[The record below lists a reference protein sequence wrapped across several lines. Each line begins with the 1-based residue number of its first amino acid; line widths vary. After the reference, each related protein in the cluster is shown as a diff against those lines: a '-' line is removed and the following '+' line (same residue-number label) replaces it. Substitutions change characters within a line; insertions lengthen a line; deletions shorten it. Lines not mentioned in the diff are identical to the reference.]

1 MQRFLSRLSI
11 LCLLCALP
19 AGAQFGIFKPSKPA
33 TKPTPN
39 EPLAGNTSKQP
50 DKELFDKAMVAM
62 KKGKFDVA
70 RLDLQTL
77 LNTYPESEYQ
87 MRAKLAV
94 GDSWFKEGGTAALTQ
109 AEAEYKDFITFFP
122 NQPEAAEAQ
131 MKVAD
136 IYYMQME
143 KPDRDP
149 KNAEQAEQEYR
160 TMIQQFPDSTFV
172 PRAKQRLREVQEVL
186 AERQYQIGAFYESRE
201 VWAAAI
207 ARLQT
212 VTDSYPLYSH
222 SDLALIGLGDAYAAE
237 ARYVQGLNPR
247 QINEKAKQE
256 LMKAYDDQAAD
267 AYGRVVTHYS
277 MAAHVEDARERLI
290 ALNRPVPE
298 PTKEEL
304 ADSEAEE
311 QSRTGITFKD
321 RALLLVKRGPV
332 TVNAARI
339 GEPTMTDAPQVTAPD
354 VHKQDTALFTAAMTN
369 KPLPS
374 VAVTHSAP
382 AVAGGETAPASADG
396 GSTLTLENVQGADS
410 GGAPAGGGP
419 QVGASIVQPGEAP
432 ASTPAT
438 SGPPTSTPAA
448 GVPVGPK
455 VTPEGAAAAAEA
467 AGVPGA
473 QNPGGLE
480 VIRPANN
487 EPLPPIEK
495 PAEAPAQTNDV
506 QHAAQVQTGTDAG
519 ATPTNG
525 KKKKPVA
532 PKCNQGDESCSKE
545 KKKKGIDKLNPF

>member
-1 MQRFLSRLSI
+1 MQRFLFRLST

-19 AGAQFGIFKPSKPA
+19 AAAQFGIFKPSKPA
-33 TKPTPN
+33 TTPTPN
-39 EPLAGNTSKQP
+39 DPLAGHASKQP
-50 DKELFDKAMVAM
+50 DKELFDKAMIAM

-77 LNTYPESEYQ
+77 LNTYPESEYL

-94 GDSWFKEGGTAALTQ
+94 GDTWFKEGGTAALTQ

-186 AERQYQIGAFYESRE
+186 AEREYQVGVFYSSHLN
-201 VWAAAI
+201 WAAAI
-207 ARLQT
+207 ARLET
-212 VTDSYPLYSH
+212 VTDDYPLYSH
-222 SDLALIGLGDAYAAE
+222 SDLALISLGDAYAAE
-237 ARYVQGLNPR
+237 ARFVQGLP
-247 QINEKAKQE
+247 QITPKAKQE

-267 AYGRVVTHYS
+267 AYSRVVTHYS
-277 MAAHVEDARERLI
+277 ETAHVEDARERLI
-290 ALNRPVPE
+290 ALNRTVPE
-298 PTKEEL
+298 PTKEEI
-304 ADSEAEE
+304 AESESEE

-339 GEPTMTDAPQVTAPD
+339 GEPTLTDPPQVTAPQ
-354 VHKQDTALFTAAMTN
+354 VHEHDKELFTAAINN
-369 KPLPS
+369 KPLPPPL
-374 VAVTHSAP
+374 AIGAAAP
-382 AVAGGETAPASADG
+382 AATAVASDGAAAPDA
-396 GSTLTLENVQGADS
+396 GSTLQLENVPSAG
-410 GGAPAGGGP
+410 GGAPAGSGP
-419 QVGASIVQPGEAP
+419 GIGASIVSTGENTAGG
-432 ASTPAT
+432 TPAQ
-438 SGPPTSTPAA
+438 SAPPREPAPPA
-448 GVPVGPK
+448 DP
-455 VTPEGAAAAAEA
+455 GAATAAEA

-473 QNPGGLE
+473 QNPGGLTA
-480 VIRPANN
+480 VGPTNN
-487 EPLPPIEK
+487 QPLPPIEK
-495 PAEAPAQTNDV
+495 PAEAPAQINDV
-506 QHAAQVQTGTDAG
+506 HGGNAAQVQTGTDAG
-519 ATPTNG
+519 ATTAKG
-525 KKKKPVA
+525 KKKTPA
-532 PKCNQGDESCSKE
+532 PKFDGSDESSSKH

>member
-1 MQRFLSRLSI
+1 MQRFLTRLSI

-50 DKELFDKAMVAM
+50 DKELFDKAMTAM

-87 MRAKLAV
+87 MRAKLLV

-149 KNAEQAEQEYR
+149 KNADQAEQEYR

-186 AERQYQIGAFYESRE
+186 AERQYQVGSFYSTHEN
-201 VWAAAI
+201 WAATI

-237 ARYVQGLNPR
+237 ARYVQGLQ
-247 QINEKAKQE
+247 QINPKAKQE

-267 AYGRVVTHYS
+267 AYARVVTHYS

-298 PTKEEL
+298 PSKEEL

-339 GEPTMTDAPQVTAPD
+339 GEPTLTDRPPVTAPD
-354 VHKQDTALFTAAMTN
+354 VHKRDTALFTAALN
-369 KPLPS
+369 NQPLPS
-374 VAVTHSAP
+374 VAPAGGRCPQQLRMERLQRPRRPPARRCSWKTSRAPIPQRPQP
-382 AVAGGETAPASADG
+382 AVADRPLAPKLSARARTTLGRLRRAPA
-396 GSTLTLENVQGADS
+396 
-410 GGAPAGGGP
+410 
-419 QVGASIVQPGEAP
+419 
-432 ASTPAT
+432 
-438 SGPPTSTPAA
+438 PPTS
-448 GVPVGPK
+448 GVPVGP
-455 VTPEGAAAAAEA
+455 A
-467 AGVPGA
+467 
-473 QNPGGLE
+473 
-480 VIRPANN
+480 R
-487 EPLPPIEK
+487 
-495 PAEAPAQTNDV
+495 
-506 QHAAQVQTGTDAG
+506 H
-519 ATPTNG
+519 
-525 KKKKPVA
+525 
-532 PKCNQGDESCSKE
+532 S
-545 KKKKGIDKLNPF
+545 

>member
-1 MQRFLSRLSI
+1 MQRFLFRI
-11 LCLLCALP
+11 TTLCLLCALP
-19 AGAQFGIFKPSKPA
+19 ACAQFGIFKPSKPA

-149 KNAEQAEQEYR
+149 KNAAQAEQEYR

-186 AERQYQIGAFYESRE
+186 AERQFQVGTFYASHEN
-201 VWAAAI
+201 WAATI

-237 ARYVQGLNPR
+237 ARYVQGLA
-247 QINEKAKQE
+247 QINPKAKQE

-267 AYGRVVTHYS
+267 AYARVVTHYS

-298 PTKEEL
+298 PSKEEL

-311 QSRTGITFKD
+311 QSRTGIAFKD
-321 RALLLVKRGPV
+321 RVMILVKRGPV

-339 GEPTMTDAPQVTAPD
+339 GEPTLTDPPPVTAPD
-354 VHKQDTALFTAAMTN
+354 VHKRDTALFTAALN
-369 KPLPS
+369 NQPLPAAPALGAAPS
-374 VAVTHSAP
+374 AVASGDASAP
-382 AVAGGETAPASADG
+382 APDAGG
-396 GSTLTLENVQGADS
+396 TLQLENVPGS
-410 GGAPAGGGP
+410 GAPGGSGAAI
-419 QVGASIVQPGEAP
+419 GASIVGTGQGSAGPAP
-432 ASTPAT
+432 VA
-438 SGPPTSTPAA
+438 SGPPTSA
-448 GVPVGPK
+448 PVGPA
-455 VTPEGAAAAAEA
+455 VTPEGAAAAAAA

-473 QNPGGLE
+473 QNTGGLTA
-480 VIRPANN
+480 VGPTNN
-487 EPLPPIEK
+487 QPLPPIEK

-506 QHAAQVQTGTDAG
+506 PHAAQVQTGTDAG
-519 ATPTNG
+519 ATATNG
-525 KKKKPVA
+525 KKKAKA

-545 KKKKGIDKLNPF
+545 KKKKGLDKLNPF